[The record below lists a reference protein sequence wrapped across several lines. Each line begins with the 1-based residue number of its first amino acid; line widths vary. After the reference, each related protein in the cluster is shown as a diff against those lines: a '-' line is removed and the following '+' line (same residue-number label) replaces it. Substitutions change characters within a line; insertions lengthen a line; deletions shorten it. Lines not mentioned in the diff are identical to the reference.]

1 MSDLKQ
7 NSQEL
12 NLAKTKSSKL
22 FNLVANGDL
31 PVIAAVITANL
42 CHALSV
48 FEEIQHNKSTVE
60 TLDSLLS
67 LTSRH
72 LFSIDTLLESA
83 ISIHSLAEFQL
94 CKRVAI
100 ELDLTIQ
107 SIRICSLTYNLKSD
121 FIHGLFLSS
130 KYLKECVDFL
140 PKAVEQN
147 EEIING

>member
-7 NSQEL
+7 NSQEVDL
-12 NLAKTKSSKL
+12 PKTKSDKL
-22 FNLVANGDL
+22 FHLVANDEL
-31 PVIAAVITANL
+31 PVIAGVIKANL

-48 FEEIQHNKSTVE
+48 FEEIQYNKSTVE

-83 ISIHSLAEFQL
+83 ISIYSLTELHL
-94 CKRVAI
+94 CKRVAH
-100 ELDLTIQ
+100 ELNLIVQ
-107 SIRICSLTYNLKSD
+107 STSICSLTYTLKSD

-130 KYLKECVDFL
+130 KYLVECVVLL

-147 EEIING
+147 KESING